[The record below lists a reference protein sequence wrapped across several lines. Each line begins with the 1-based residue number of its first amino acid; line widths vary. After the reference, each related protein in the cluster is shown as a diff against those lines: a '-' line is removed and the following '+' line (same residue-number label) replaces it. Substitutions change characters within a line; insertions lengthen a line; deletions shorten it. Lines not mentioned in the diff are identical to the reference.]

1 MYVVV
6 GSTFCFPLI
15 RPRLMADPMDNLI
28 FMRLDTLQNL
38 NNLVRLTWSI
48 GISLVTLKG
57 ILVHLLQNYGFE
69 VSEKDDIL
77 TGEKADQ
84 LISLGF
90 TNECSV
96 GYIENFRSKLG
107 NTTSSK
113 IIASMIKPLPG
124 VYEYAEAN
132 GITLWDSEDIEKE
145 IGGIIFDHVN
155 DHGGSTILQ
164 FAEMVRAEIVD
175 GKDFDNNIPVTI
187 ESIGTGDT
195 EAIQVPILHLDDVKE
210 ISQKTVKGF
219 KYELELVPHFIFEYL
234 CIFRGKEN
242 AERKY
247 TGLLLINAYTGI
259 ASKFDGVPDITD
271 NLDIPHIRIEPK
283 IDEHEAS
290 SMAMFKV
297 IELNTE
303 FDDVIIEKEHTI
315 ITERTEFKPKEE
327 DITLSLKGVI
337 SVPVWCVE
345 GTNGVMI
352 INAANGKVVSEEYYS
367 NKE

>member
-1 MYVVV
+1 MV
-6 GSTFCFPLI
+6 S
-15 RPRLMADPMDNLI
+15 
-28 FMRLDTLQNL
+28 
-38 NNLVRLTWSI
+38 
-48 GISLVTLKG
+48 LKG
-57 ILVHLLQNYGFE
+57 ILIHLLQNYGFE
-69 VSEKDDIL
+69 VSEKDDVL
-77 TGEKADQ
+77 SGEKGDQ

-90 TNECSV
+90 VNECSI
-96 GYIENFRSKLG
+96 GYIEDFKSKLG
-107 NTTSSK
+107 GTTSSK
-113 IIASMIKPLPG
+113 IIASMKKPLPSI
-124 VYEYAEAN
+124 YEYAEEN
-132 GITLWDSEDIEKE
+132 GITLWDSEDIERE

-164 FAEMVRAEIVD
+164 FTEMVRAEIIE
-175 GKDFDNNIPVTI
+175 GKDFDDKISITI
-187 ESIGTGDT
+187 ESIGAGDT
-195 EAIQVPILHLDDVKE
+195 EAIQSPIIQLDDVKE

-219 KYELELVPHFIFEYL
+219 KYELELIPHFIFEYL

-259 ASKFDGVPDITD
+259 ATKCDDVPDIID
-271 NLDIPHIRIEPK
+271 SLDIPHIRIEPK

-290 SMAMFKV
+290 AMAMSKV

-315 ITERTEFKPKEE
+315 VTERTEFKPKEE
-327 DITLSLKGVI
+327 DVTLSLKGVI

-352 INAANGKVVSEEYYS
+352 INAATGKVVSEEYYS
-367 NKE
+367 SKDAF